1 MGGGSSRPIGNSHGN
16 NALLHQQLMRTIREQ
31 EGKTYGQRIRERGL
45 RFREQELMS
54 GEEAAQRHQTADEY
68 QATRERSNRRRS
80 MPQQPRREEQR
91 NRELAIEAERNA
103 SMSSATAELIK
114 LGIPEEVI
122 RDVINQ
128 YV

>member
-1 MGGGSSRPIGNSHGN
+1 MSNPLGNSHGSN
-16 NALLHQQLMRTIREQ
+16 SKKWSQLMGAIQ
-31 EGKTYGQRIRERGL
+31 EGKTQENAEK
-45 RFREQELMS
+45 FREQELMS
-54 GEEAAQRHQTADEY
+54 GEEATQRHQTADQY

-80 MPQQPRREEQR
+80 MPQQPTGEEQR

-103 SMSSATAELIK
+103 SMSSATAELVK
-114 LGIPEEVI
+114 LGIPEEVV

>member
-1 MGGGSSRPIGNSHGN
+1 MSNPLGNSHGN
-16 NALLHQQLMRTIREQ
+16 NALLHQQLMRAIQEQ
-31 EGKTYGQRIRERGL
+31 EGKTYRQRIREKGL

-103 SMSSATAELIK
+103 SMSSATA
-114 LGIPEEVI
+114 
-122 RDVINQ
+122 
-128 YV
+128 

>member
-1 MGGGSSRPIGNSHGN
+1 MGGGSLRPIGNSHGN